1 MTAWLTTSVR
11 TATDRVVLDLRGRGR
26 PAVDEAID
34 PFPLELTP
42 FERYMLEDDRESF
55 DECCRHLIRFALKI
69 KLGGGASNGQVVERR
84 DGKEQIPN
92 WTGLERRKGSR

>member
-1 MTAWLTTSVR
+1 MKSKRMATFEKLEHVVRLRLT
-11 TATDRVVLDLRGRGR
+11 DELRSEIR
-26 PAVDEAID
+26 
-34 PFPLELTP
+34 
-42 FERYMLEDDRESF
+42 RYMAEDDRESF

-92 WTGLERRKGSR
+92 WSGLERRKGSR